1 MFFSK
6 NKLLKFQIFSVIFT
20 WILGTILHFTYEWSN
35 ENIIVAAFSAVNESP
50 WEHLKLL
57 FFPMLI
63 TAIIGYFYLKPREE
77 YQNFLCAKTTGI
89 LAALSFVIIF
99 FYTYTG
105 IIGTN
110 FAVLDIGSFF
120 VGVLIGEYVTLRL
133 TKEII
138 NCNKFIAIIILIV
151 LFLCFVIFTYNPP
164 NIGLFMEYRSLDFIM
179 NRK

>member
-1 MFFSK
+1 MLFSK
-6 NKLLKFQIFSVIFT
+6 NKLLKFQTFSVIFT

-35 ENIIVAAFSAVNESP
+35 ENIIAAAFSAVNEST

-63 TAIIGYFYLKPREE
+63 TTIIGYFYLKPIEE
-77 YQNFLCAKTTGI
+77 HKNFLCAKTIGI
-89 LAALSFVIIF
+89 LVAISFVVVF

-120 VGVLIGEYVTLRL
+120 IGVILGEFVAYKIVERNG
-133 TKEII
+133 K
-138 NCNKFIAIIILIV
+138 CNKGIAILILIIL
-151 LFLCFVIFTYNPP
+151 LLCFIVFTYNPP
-164 NIGLFMEYRSLDFIM
+164 NIGLFIAPVSATATI
-179 NRK
+179 